1 MDEDLWASTIALVVL
16 AALAAG
22 TSAGLAAWRRLNR
35 GRLKHLANEG
45 QTRAGDL
52 LRLVDSPG
60 STSATLLIGNAGAIV
75 AVAMVGIV
83 VDQRYLGGNPAL
95 FWAVAVAAFFLLLWL
110 QLTANAIGYLHPD
123 TTMLAL
129 LWPLRSLDLLLR
141 PFTAVLRPLAR
152 LAVRADPHQS
162 LEAGIAAD
170 EDIRMIVEAVE
181 EEGNLQENE
190 KEMIHSIFEL
200 GEMTAREIMVPRV
213 DVVAVEASEPL
224 RRVLERIYERGHS
237 RIPIYEET
245 IDNIV
250 GIVYAKDL
258 LHHMEAGSLDEPA
271 RLLGR
276 APHFIPEAK
285 KTDEL
290 LKEMQR
296 NRVHIAVVLDEY
308 GGTSGIVTIEDLLE
322 EIVGEIQD
330 EYDAEEISIQK
341 VSDTEAVVDARV
353 SIRDVDETLDVTL
366 GDGEYDTIG
375 GLVYDHLGKI
385 PVVGDEVRV
394 ADLLLTVLS
403 TSGKRINKVKLRV
416 EPDTPRE

>member
-1 MDEDLWASTIALVVL
+1 
-16 AALAAG
+16 
-22 TSAGLAAWRRLNR
+22 
-35 GRLKHLANEG
+35 
-45 QTRAGDL
+45 
-52 LRLVDSPG
+52 
-60 STSATLLIGNAGAIV
+60 
-75 AVAMVGIV
+75 
-83 VDQRYLGGNPAL
+83 
-95 FWAVAVAAFFLLLWL
+95 
-110 QLTANAIGYLHPD
+110 
-123 TTMLAL
+123 
-129 LWPLRSLDLLLR
+129 
-141 PFTAVLRPLAR
+141 
-152 LAVRADPHQS
+152 
-162 LEAGIAAD
+162 
-170 EDIRMIVEAVE
+170 MIVEAVE

-394 ADLLLTVLS
+394 GDLLLTVLS